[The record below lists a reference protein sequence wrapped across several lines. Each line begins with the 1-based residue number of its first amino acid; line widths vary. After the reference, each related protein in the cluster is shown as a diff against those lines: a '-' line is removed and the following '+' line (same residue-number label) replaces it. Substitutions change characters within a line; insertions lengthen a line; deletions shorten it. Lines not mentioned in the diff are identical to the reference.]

1 MRQHDRRS
9 NLVEQGGAGI
19 LIALLRYFVGDH
31 GLDLRGVERIEDRI
45 PLLPLARAVAWPLGM
60 LLRLRPGSPDRIGGK
75 LEFLLLG
82 GEHARRAVARMPGGA
97 AAHRLVDHVDDVAL
111 LDEILGPAF
120 APIRRSH
127 PVGRGLR
134 RAWMSTSG

>member
-19 LIALLRYFVGDH
+19 LIALLVTSLGDH

-45 PLLPLARAVAWPLGM
+45 PLLPLVRRRLATGYASSPAARF
-60 LLRLRPGSPDRIGGK
+60 PDRIGGK
-75 LEFLLLG
+75 LEFLLG

-97 AAHRLVDHVDDVAL
+97 AS
-111 LDEILGPAF
+111 IGWS
-120 APIRRSH
+120 I
-127 PVGRGLR
+127 
-134 RAWMSTSG
+134 M